1 MEKAAMKRKGN
12 LFETLYSFENLH
24 EAFKKAFRG
33 SGRTQEACQFHFHLE
48 PELLKLRDELKSN
61 TYRPAIYRYF
71 KTFDPK
77 ERTISVAPFRDRVV
91 HHGIV
96 RVLEPVFEPT
106 FIFDSYA
113 TRKGKGTHRAVK
125 RAQKFMGSGFHYYKA
140 DVRKYFD
147 SVDHDVLLGL
157 VCRKIKDGKVL
168 ELVERII
175 RNSDVSRGLACG
187 KGLPVGNLTSQFF
200 ANVYL
205 NPLDHLVKD
214 EMGVKCYIRYM
225 DDMVFFADSSAY
237 LKEVMEK
244 LKIFLKDELKLSL
257 NPRSTFLNS
266 RRNGLPFL
274 GFRIFPRLVRVKREN
289 LKRVKGKLKKRKKEL
304 REGLITEE
312 RFVMSARSMFEH
324 LSFANSFQLRSA
336 MLRPGAGV
344 G

>member
-1 MEKAAMKRKGN
+1 MKKKGY

-33 SGRTQEACQFHFHLE
+33 SGRTEEACRFHFHLE
-48 PELLKLRDELKSN
+48 RELLKLREELQSN
-61 TYRPAIYRYF
+61 TYRPARYRYF

-91 HHGIV
+91 HHGVV
-96 RVLEPVFEPT
+96 RVLEPIFEPT

-125 RAQKFMGSGFHYYKA
+125 RAQKFMRSGFHYYKS
-140 DVRKYFD
+140 DIRKYFD
-147 SVDHDVLLGL
+147 SVDHEVLLGL
-157 VCRKIKDGKVL
+157 VSRKIKDGKVL

-175 RNSDVSRGLACG
+175 RNSDVSRGLSCG

-205 NPLDHLVKD
+205 SPLDHFAKD
-214 EMGVKCYIRYM
+214 QMGVKCYVRYM
-225 DDMVFFADSSAY
+225 DDMVIFADSRVY
-237 LKEVMEK
+237 LKEVMAE
-244 LKIFLKDELKLSL
+244 LKTFLNDELKLSL

-266 RRNGLPFL
+266 RRSGLPFL
-274 GFRIFPRLVRVKREN
+274 GFRIFPRLIRVKREN
-289 LKRVKGKLKKRKKEL
+289 LKRVKGKLKKRKREL

-312 RFVMSARSMFEH
+312 RFVMSAGSMFDH
-324 LSFANSFQLRSA
+324 LGFADSFQLRSA
-336 MLRPGAGV
+336 MLRCGAGV

>member
-1 MEKAAMKRKGN
+1 MKRTGY

-33 SGRTQEACQFHFHLE
+33 SGRTEEACRFHFHLE
-48 PELLKLRDELKSN
+48 TELLQLREELQSN
-61 TYRPAIYRYF
+61 TYRPARYRYF

-91 HHGIV
+91 HHGVV

-125 RAQKFMGSGFHYYKA
+125 RAQKYMGSGFHYYKA
-140 DVRKYFD
+140 DIRKYFD
-147 SVDHDVLLGL
+147 SVDHNVLLGL
-157 VCRKIKDGKVL
+157 VRRKIKDEKVL

-205 NPLDHLVKD
+205 NPLDHFVKD
-214 EMGVKCYIRYM
+214 FMGVKCYVRYM
-225 DDMVFFADSSAY
+225 DDMVVFADSKAY
-237 LKEVMEK
+237 LKGVMQK
-244 LKIFLKDELKLSL
+244 LRMFLHDELKLTL

-274 GFRIFPRLVRVKREN
+274 GFRIFPRLIRVKREN
-289 LKRVKGKLKKRKKEL
+289 LKRVKGKLKKRKREL
-304 REGLITEE
+304 RKGHITEDH
-312 RFVMSARSMFEH
+312 FVMSARSMFDH
-324 LSFANSFQLRSA
+324 LGFADSFQLRSA
-336 MLRPGAGV
+336 MLGCGAGV